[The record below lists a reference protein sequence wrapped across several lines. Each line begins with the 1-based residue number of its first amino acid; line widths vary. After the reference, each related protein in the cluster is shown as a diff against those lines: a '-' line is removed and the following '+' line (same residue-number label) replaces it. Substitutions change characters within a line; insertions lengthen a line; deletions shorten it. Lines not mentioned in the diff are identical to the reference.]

1 MAKLPFAFMPGSWGL
16 KGPAREEAE
25 AAYYLSGYE
34 LDRKL
39 AEIRNRD
46 TGAQLDRAL
55 LRVDLVHER
64 ISQLE
69 YDLQMIG
76 LEDIDEE
83 TKSRKALAVR
93 LRHGALSKYD
103 YDLQIVDL
111 DFPEDTLP
119 RSIALIHVE
128 HDNLRIDDYTRDY
141 HIAELQNP
149 DKDKVETLIALL
161 DVDLAHGKI
170 TELAHAK
177 EKATLLEEPW
187 IGIVDQGFDADKG
200 INGIY
205 FEFDWNESWIVYLR
219 MNGYIGA
226 SDEQVVDQWFSDVC
240 RSQGVTPDLRAAFDN
255 TVIPFSGRVTE
266 VPSED

>member
-1 MAKLPFAFMPGSWGL
+1 MAKLPFGFMPGSWGL

-25 AAYYLSGYE
+25 AAYYLTGYE

-46 TGAQLDRAL
+46 TGPQLDRAL
-55 LRVDLVHER
+55 LRVDLTHER
-64 ISQLE
+64 ISPLDYE
-69 YDLQMIG
+69 LALIA
-76 LEDIDEE
+76 LEDISDDA
-83 TKSRKALAVR
+83 KSRKALATR
-93 LRHGALSKYD
+93 LRHGDLAKYEH
-103 YDLQIVDL
+103 DLQMVDL
-111 DFPEDTLP
+111 DFPEDNLD
-119 RSIALIHVE
+119 RAIALVDVE
-128 HDNLRIDDYTRDY
+128 HDNLKIGDYERDY
-141 HIAELQNP
+141 HVTELRYP
-149 DKDKVETLIALL
+149 DKDDVNTLIALL
-161 DVDLAHGKI
+161 DVDLKHGKI

-177 EKATLLEEPW
+177 ECATLREEPW

-240 RSQGVTPDLRAAFDN
+240 RSQGVAPDLRAFDN
-255 TVIPFSGRVTE
+255 TVIPFSGRVSEIT
-266 VPSED
+266 SED